1 MLRKLLVTGLL
12 VLCHLQS
19 GCSNS
24 GNQILIV
31 LPNFYNGEFR
41 IVKDSQKGQALVK
54 ENDWWVF
61 EIPRDGTIYVREVSP
76 FYKWHSLSVRYKNG
90 ESVDYEDL
98 GTSLGTRSMG
108 PNTTEGS
115 TDFDGTTHRWQV
127 IKNRKP

>member
-1 MLRKLLVTGLL
+1 MLRNFLIVGLL
-12 VLCHLQS
+12 LLCILHS

-24 GNQILIV
+24 GKPILIV

-41 IVKDSQKGQALVK
+41 IVKDSQKGQVLVK

-61 EIPRDGTIYVREVSP
+61 EIPPDGSLYVRDDSP

-90 ESVDYEDL
+90 ESISFEDL
-98 GTSLGTRSMG
+98 GTSLGTRSAG
-108 PNTTEGS
+108 PNRTEGS